1 MHNTVAFGS
10 PAPAEDATLKAR
22 SSITLFL
29 LHVED
34 ALGDPEHLLR
44 SSGTTVLLAWHLILE
59 AELVLRFWYG
69 LVDVWYGLV
78 CGMYCL
84 LGTGRIGLVRIGV
97 YCLGLVGSRRF
108 WYALSLVGSVLF
120 GGDLVSVV
128 LGLLEPRGV
137 RYGFCWVW

>member
-10 PAPAEDATLKAR
+10 PAPAEDATLEAR

-59 AELVLRFWYG
+59 AELVKV
-69 LVDVWYGLV
+69 LVWSGRRLVWS
-78 CGMYCL
+78 GMRY
-84 LGTGRIGLVRIGV
+84 V
-97 YCLGLVGSRRF
+97 
-108 WYALSLVGSVLF
+108 LSAR
-120 GGDLVSVV
+120 D
-128 LGLLEPRGV
+128 
-137 RYGFCWVW
+137 W